1 MYFLI
6 SSAVMPRPWSEIVIL
21 RASLSTVTRTFSS
34 PSSPLYS
41 PSAARL
47 LSFWVASTAL
57 LTNSR
62 RKISWS
68 EYKNFLIIGKMFS
81 VWMEMEPVSDIGGG

>member
-1 MYFLI
+1 
-6 SSAVMPRPWSEIVIL
+6 
-21 RASLSTVTRTFSS
+21 
-34 PSSPLYS
+34 
-41 PSAARL
+41 

-57 LTNSR
+57 LTSSR

-81 VWMEMEPVSDIGGG
+81 VWMEMEPVSDIGLAYRYGEKTRKADRQPARALVSQEGQRLFQ